1 MRARRWSLVQV
12 APVENNA
19 WARRARARV
28 ADETGVAMIRESV
41 THLTCPKCGKQVVV
55 AVARNSVPGPD
66 DRVRCPTH
74 GDIGRFQDVK
84 AAASKA

>member
-1 MRARRWSLVQV
+1 
-12 APVENNA
+12 
-19 WARRARARV
+19 
-28 ADETGVAMIRESV
+28 MIRESV
-41 THLTCPKCGKQVVV
+41 THLMCPKCGKQVVV

-84 AAASKA
+84 AAAVKA